1 MTIVAVNGGGNT
13 PNGNAADGNTRGEV
27 DDGMLVFPTAHAGD
41 SSEYMLTSVQ
51 HAATDTSD
59 AGAQDNS
66 KQLAIDDIHYGNSVL
81 KDVADGTT
89 NTLMVGERPPAEG
102 HDCLVFLLGGIP
114 AGDVNDGAKTFGQPV
129 TFTATISPLEGVT
142 DGTSNTVVLGEGLV
156 DTRWVPIVGDW
167 NGDGRD
173 TVGSVSDYAGSNLL
187 YQDVVVPLG
196 DGSVRHMSDSGLS
209 GYSFVFDGSSETS
222 GDGGIAWVSGAGG
235 TRGADTV
242 PEADWLLL

>member
-13 PNGNAADGNTRGEV
+13 PNGNAADGASDTLGQA

-41 SSEYMLTSVQ
+41 SGEYMLTSVQ
-51 HAATDTSD
+51 HAAIDTSD

-66 KQLAIDDIHYGNSVL
+66 KQLAIDAIQYGNSVL
-81 KDVADGTT
+81 EDVTDGTT

-129 TFTATISPLEGVT
+129 TFTATISASEGVT
-142 DGTSNTVVLGEGLV
+142 DGTSNTVVLGQDLV

-173 TVGSVSDYAGSNLL
+173 FRRDC
-187 YQDVVVPLG
+187 
-196 DGSVRHMSDSGLS
+196 R
-209 GYSFVFDGSSETS
+209 
-222 GDGGIAWVSGAGG
+222 
-235 TRGADTV
+235 
-242 PEADWLLL
+242 